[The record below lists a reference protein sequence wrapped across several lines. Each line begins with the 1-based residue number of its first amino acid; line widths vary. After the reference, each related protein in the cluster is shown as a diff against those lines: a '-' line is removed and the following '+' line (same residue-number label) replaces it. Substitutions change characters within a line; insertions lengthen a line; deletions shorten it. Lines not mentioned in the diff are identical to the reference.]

1 MKSSE
6 NRVERLKKHGFPA
19 AIVFP
24 ALCAIIGGIIG
35 AKAPG
40 LGQVLAIVVGV
51 ALGLI
56 VGGLLSLV
64 LYCGYKRKFE
74 NQRDKWNDVQS
85 TNQHSLTQGAVI
97 PDQRSRLHDIREY
110 LNGIEEGNLDSGIET
125 MQVEMNKYVNACK

>member
-1 MKSSE
+1 MESSR
-6 NRVERLKKHGFPA
+6 NRVERLKKYGPYV
-19 AIVFP
+19 AIGFP

-35 AKAPG
+35 AKVPG

-74 NQRDKWNDVQS
+74 NQRNMWNDVQS

-125 MQVEMNKYVNACK
+125 VQVEMNKYVNACK